1 VTEGLCEK
9 IAQNVAQPHFCQNEC
24 KTLTVENSGPE
35 NAGCFCYFQ
44 KVNNRPIG
52 ENSPNLVTLFGSIP
66 SNFHQAQSRSFN
78 RRKTIFLF
86 LFQNSYPTLGTS
98 SCRQPQHS
106 NKTKFFYYFFFYFA
120 STLSALNYF
129 LFSSLVFANEKEE
142 EEKKL
147 FLSKFR
153 RFDLGTKRPIR
164 GGLGF
169 PELWK

>member
-1 VTEGLCEK
+1 MQNLNRGKQWPRKCGLLLLFSK
-9 IAQNVAQPHFCQNEC
+9 GKQ
-24 KTLTVENSGPE
+24 
-35 NAGCFCYFQ
+35 
-44 KVNNRPIG
+44 
-52 ENSPNLVTLFGSIP
+52 SP
-66 SNFHQAQSRSFN
+66 N
-78 RRKTIFLF
+78 RRKFTQSGHPVWIHPFEFSSSPVAIFQSQKNDFFVFVSKFVPDSRNVF
-86 LFQNSYPTLGTS
+86 LSPAAALQQNKVFLL
-98 SCRQPQHS
+98 
-106 NKTKFFYYFFFYFA
+106 FFFYFA